1 MLNITTSELIK
12 GINVDPRFS
21 KLSIGFLCALML
33 ISDASKY
40 LHSAEKGGFSFGAE
54 LEASVGT
61 ESNVVVEEIDLST
74 TRGDTFFIVKA
85 KGDLEYAFSSQH
97 SASASISYT
106 DKNYFEAD
114 GFSLQTTLSAAGY
127 KFKHADYTFSFD
139 YRNASAELGGNDFLM
154 LTHISPAVSFFL
166 NKKNFLRLAYTRID
180 KELINNP
187 TRDAKGNEISVD
199 YYFFWNGLSDYFIS
213 SVKLR
218 QEDAVDS
225 VFNFSS
231 YQLRLAY
238 KKRYS
243 VSTYKLR
250 LTVEGK
256 YRERDF
262 SASLNPRINAF
273 RADDRTTFSLRNE
286 AEIVDDLFWHLKL
299 SYVNNDSNLASA
311 SYSETSMASGISY
324 KF

>member
-1 MLNITTSELIK
+1 M
-12 GINVDPRFS
+12 DPRFS
-21 KLSIGFLCALML
+21 KFSIGFLCALML

-40 LHSAEKGGFSFGAE
+40 LHSKEKSDFSFGAE
-54 LEASVGT
+54 LEASVGN

-74 TRGDTFFIVKA
+74 TRGDSFFVVKA
-85 KGDLEYAFSSQH
+85 KGDIEYAFSSQH
-97 SASASISYT
+97 SVSAGISYT

-114 GFSLQTTLSAAGY
+114 RFSLQTTLSSAGY
-127 KFKHADYTFSFD
+127 KFKHADYTLSFD
-139 YRNASAELGGNDFLM
+139 YRNASADLGGNDFLT
-154 LTHISPAVSFFL
+154 LTHVSPAISFFL
-166 NKKNFLRLAYTRID
+166 DKKNFLRLAYTNID

-187 TRDAKGNEISVD
+187 TRDAQSDEIGVD
-199 YYFFWNGLSDYFIS
+199 YYYFWNGLSDYFIS

-218 QEDAVDS
+218 QEDAIDP

-262 SASLNPRINAF
+262 NDRLNPRINAF
-273 RADDRTTFSLRNE
+273 RADDRATFSLSNE
-286 AEIVDDLFWHLKL
+286 AEIIDDLFWHVAL

-311 SYSETSMASGISY
+311 SYSETSVASGISY
-324 KF
+324 QF

>member
-1 MLNITTSELIK
+1 M
-12 GINVDPRFS
+12 DPRFS
-21 KLSIGFLCALML
+21 KFSIGFLCALLL

-40 LHSAEKGGFSFGAE
+40 LHSKEKSGFSFGAE
-54 LEASVGT
+54 LEASVGN

-74 TRGDTFFIVKA
+74 TRGDSFFVVKA
-85 KGDLEYAFSSQH
+85 KGDIEYAFSSQH
-97 SASASISYT
+97 SASAGISYT

-114 GFSLQTTLSAAGY
+114 GFSLQTTLSSAGY

-139 YRNASAELGGNDFLM
+139 YRNASADLGGNDFLT
-154 LTHISPAVSFFL
+154 LTHVSPAISFFL
-166 NKKNFLRLAYTRID
+166 DKKNFLRLAYTNID

-187 TRDAKGNEISVD
+187 TRDAKSDEIGVD
-199 YYFFWNGLSDYFIS
+199 YYYFLNGLSDYFIS

-218 QEDAVDS
+218 QEDAGDP

-250 LTVEGK
+250 LTIEGK

-262 SASLNPRINAF
+262 NDRLNPRINAF
-273 RADDRTTFSLRNE
+273 RADDRATFSLSNE
-286 AEIVDDLFWHLKL
+286 AEIIDDLFWHVEL

-311 SYSETSMASGISY
+311 SYSETSVASGISY
-324 KF
+324 QF

>member
-1 MLNITTSELIK
+1 M
-12 GINVDPRFS
+12 DPRFP
-21 KLSIGFLCALML
+21 KFSIGFLCVLML

-40 LHSAEKGGFSFGAE
+40 LHSKEKSGFSFDAE
-54 LEASVGT
+54 LEASVGN

-97 SASASISYT
+97 SASMGISYT
-106 DKNYFEAD
+106 DKNYSEAD
-114 GFSLQTTLSAAGY
+114 GFSLKTTLSSAGY

-139 YRNASAELGGNDFLM
+139 YRNASADLGGNDFLV
-154 LTHISPAVSFFL
+154 LTHVSPAVSFFL
-166 NKKNFLRLAYTRID
+166 DKKNFLRLAYTKID

-187 TRDAKGNEISVD
+187 TRDAQSDEIGVD
-199 YYFFWNGLSDYFIS
+199 YYYFWNGLSDYFIS

-218 QEDAVDS
+218 QEDAADP

-243 VSTYKLR
+243 VSAYKLR

-256 YRERDF
+256 YRERGFND
-262 SASLNPRINAF
+262 SLNPRINAF
-273 RADDRTTFSLRNE
+273 RADDRATFSLSNE
-286 AEIVDDLFWHLKL
+286 AEIIDDLFWHVEL

-311 SYSETSMASGISY
+311 SYSETSVASGISY
-324 KF
+324 QF